1 MRVTGPMDPAHP
13 GKEAVPG
20 PSAAAD
26 EPVRPPV
33 SLAVLLEAVPNL
45 LRLVPGD
52 RASEVRVRGVT
63 AHSKGV
69 RPGFCFVA
77 VRGSTADG
85 HDFAEEAVER
95 GASVVVVDRPEVGER
110 LARRADGAA
119 VAVVTDSRLALAW
132 MAAAYYAHPS
142 QELAVIG
149 VTGTVGKTSTALFLR
164 HLLQSAG
171 WPTGAVGSLGIFTRG
186 GVAPSPLTT
195 PDPVTLQAALRTMA
209 DEGLRFATVE
219 ISSHALLQHRAASVR
234 LAGGVLTELL
244 PHEHSDVHPT
254 FQDYLEAKARFFEL
268 LEPEATVVYSTA
280 NPHTSSLAARWPGL
294 RRVGYALMVDE
305 GGMSDPRRPLPRP
318 GPAWTPDGTAQG
330 ERGHVV
336 GRVLSLSLAG
346 AELALSAR
354 LDGRS
359 AVVGPVRLP
368 LLGPH
373 AAANAVGAAAAA
385 LALGMDAD
393 RLVRGLETLRP
404 PRRRMEIIHQ
414 GSFTVIDDTTGHPAS
429 FERLFETLQM
439 CGARGIVLLV
449 GVRGRRGA
457 DINARNGRAVAE
469 WSHRLPVEAIVVTD
483 AEEAVDEPNH
493 PGPDEREALLRAM
506 EGARVRPL
514 HFRTLRQA
522 VSGALERVRPGG
534 VLVLAG
540 AQALNGAA
548 ALVRGALA
556 APGAQ
561 PRG

>member
-1 MRVTGPMDPAHP
+1 MRGMGPKDPTRP
-13 GKEAVPG
+13 GKEAAPL
-20 PSAAAD
+20 PSAPAD
-26 EPVRPPV
+26 GPVRPPV
-33 SLAVLLEAVPNL
+33 SLAALLKAVPNVV
-45 LRLVPGD
+45 RLVPGD
-52 RASEVRVRGVT
+52 RAGDVRVRGIT

-69 RPGFCFVA
+69 RSGFCFVA
-77 VRGSTADG
+77 VRGTTADG
-85 HDFAEEAVER
+85 HDFVEEAVGR
-95 GASVVVVDRPEVGER
+95 GACAVVVDRPEVADH
-110 LARRADGAA
+110 LARRSDGLA

-132 MAAAYYAHPS
+132 MAAAYYGHPS

-186 GVAPSPLTT
+186 GTAPSPLTT

-219 ISSHALLQHRAASVR
+219 ISSHALVQHRAASVR
-234 LAGGVLTELL
+234 LAGGVLTDLL

-268 LEPEATVVYSTA
+268 LDPEATVVYSAA
-280 NPHTSSLAARWPGL
+280 NPHSSSLVARWPGG
-294 RRVGYALMVDE
+294 RRVGYALLTGE
-305 GGMSDPRRPLPRP
+305 GRLSDVGETGAVR
-318 GPAWTPDGTAQG
+318 G

-354 LDGRS
+354 MDGRP
-359 AVVGPVRLP
+359 AVTAPVRLP

-373 AAANAVGAAAAA
+373 VAANAVGAAAAA
-385 LALGMDAD
+385 LALGMDPD

-404 PRRRMEIIHQ
+404 LRRRMEIIHR
-414 GSFTVIDDTTGHPAS
+414 GAFTVIDDTTGHPAS
-429 FERLFETLQM
+429 FERLFESLEM

-449 GVRGRRGA
+449 AVRGRRGA

-469 WSHRLPVEAIVVTD
+469 WSHRLPVTAIVVTD

-493 PGPDEREALLRAM
+493 PRPEEREALLQAM

-522 VSGALERVRPGG
+522 VSCALERVRPGG

-556 APGAQ
+556 AQ